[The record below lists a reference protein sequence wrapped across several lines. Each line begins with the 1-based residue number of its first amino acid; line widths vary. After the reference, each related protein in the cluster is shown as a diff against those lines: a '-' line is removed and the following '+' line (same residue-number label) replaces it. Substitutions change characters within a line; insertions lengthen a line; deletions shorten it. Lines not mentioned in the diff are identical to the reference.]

1 MVVSWL
7 RVSSLLVPLAVAF
20 ACTSTTEH
28 SKTGAGGAGA
38 GGTSG
43 ASGASSSAGASGGAA
58 GTPPCNDGGVLT
70 DENNCGSCGHSCLGG
85 GCVAGK
91 CQPAVVFS
99 KPGSSSTSGTLG
111 PLVADGL
118 HLFVGDSGDLG
129 KSVLTGALWV
139 MDLDGKNFERLDPGG
154 STEVVALASDSTTVY
169 WTSAEGELK
178 AVNKEGGA
186 VSSLVSDPV
195 TMHGVAV
202 SGKHAFYV
210 GGTTVKQ
217 VYLVGNKSW
226 PLTGPLPNPRALAV
240 SGGAL
245 YLTTMGN
252 GPGFLDGTVSRIA
265 VDLGDSPSPTLKTV
279 EPLVLDQFSPGPL
292 ATDATHVYWSTAEGD
307 IHRMAFVGAAPEYV
321 AKATDAADQ
330 APQAIAV
337 DEAHVYWTS
346 WGACVTTGCTIQGR
360 VQRAPKAGGSKKE
373 VLAEGEMLPT
383 GIAVAQGA
391 VYWTNWW
398 FASVSRLAL

>member
-7 RVSSLLVPLAVAF
+7 RVSSLLVPLAVALG
-20 ACTSTTEH
+20 CSSTTENP
-28 SKTGAGGAGA
+28 KAGAGGAGA

-43 ASGASSSAGASGGAA
+43 ASGASGSAGASGGAA
-58 GTPPCNDGGVLT
+58 GTAQCNDAGLLT
-70 DENNCGSCGHSCLGG
+70 DEHNCGSCGHSCLGG

-91 CQPAVVFS
+91 CQPAVIFS
-99 KPGSSSTSGTLG
+99 KPGSSSTSGALG

-118 HLFVGDSGDLG
+118 RLFVGDSGDLG

-169 WTSAEGELK
+169 WTSAEGVLK

-202 SGKHAFYV
+202 FGKHAFYV

-217 VYLVGNKSW
+217 VYLVGDKSW
-226 PLTGPLPNPRALAV
+226 ALTGPLPNPRALAV
-240 SGGAL
+240 SGGYL
-245 YLTTMGN
+245 YFTTSGN
-252 GPGFLDGTVSRIA
+252 SPAFVDGTLSRIA
-265 VDLGDSPSPTLKTV
+265 VDLGDSPSQALKPVETLAQ
-279 EPLVLDQFSPGPL
+279 DQFSPGPL

-307 IHRMAFVGAAPEYV
+307 IHRMPFAGSAPEKV
-321 AKATDAADQ
+321 AKANDAADQ

-337 DEAHVYWTS
+337 DAAYVYWTS
-346 WGACVTTGCTIQGR
+346 WGACVTTGCTIKGR
-360 VQRAPKAGGSKKE
+360 VQRAPKDGGSAKE

-383 GIAVAQGA
+383 GIAVDQGA